1 MNYSS
6 FTLFSDRSKSNFTLS
21 SVATALLVLL
31 SFQLSFWFTLE
42 ADRVHVISLTA
53 GLVSAL
59 LLRYRKQALPG
70 IISGLALHYL
80 FISQRGLAVAL
91 TFSLALPLVMMLFSE
106 LFLHVQKR
114 LADKNLTLIA
124 IAYTGLMI
132 VLYPIIN
139 TLVMTLIAYLYDYPL
154 MTDLNYYGYGILSG
168 SMTQLVLTPLLFFM
182 LAFVSAEGGDKLLA
196 LNRAMYEQSN
206 RSKLHWY
213 WLGAI
218 GLVLL
223 AAFGAKNHVT
233 SSALSV
239 LIMPI
244 IGLGLGQFGFI
255 LPAIFTAI
263 IVLFNVAGAV
273 SAYEQQLIDS
283 SVFYGLIVVLFSL
296 CVTIFLMITQAI
308 KNYLTNKAAIESER
322 RDPYTRLYTL
332 AQLKVDAKGHSQ
344 IPALVVIDLSQV
356 TRLVKAL
363 GLAEKS
369 ELLKQLS
376 QFLQEKNTLC
386 NQGYVAPF
394 TTSLLYLLPEKSGLD
409 KELETLH
416 QQLCEFSFD
425 WNHRSIKILEPEV
438 RYVFLDTDLEFEQVV
453 SQLCSRN
460 IESHAQSP
468 ISQVMLS
475 SETDPSIRK
484 LSQIQAA
491 FDNDEFELYC
501 QPYRNLQNPTHSELS
516 FEVLLRLP
524 KQGGDVL
531 APAEFFPLINEFG
544 LEIELDKW
552 VIRNTF
558 KVLSEHVSQWES
570 IDRCGINLTAQA
582 LTQIDFDNYILDCA
596 KEFDIPLNKMCFE
609 ITESMPLTNECLVI
623 DNLTRLQSFGCT
635 IALDDFGTGYASFDY
650 LRRIPVDIL
659 KIDGS
664 FVKNIITDETDQ
676 AIVKN
681 ISQIAQNM
689 GLLTVAE
696 FVETEAHAELLT
708 ALDVVYAQGFG
719 IAKPRPLIGEL
730 QNHNR
735 H

>member
-1 MNYSS
+1 MNNSYPSL
-6 FTLFSDRSKSNFTLS
+6 FTGRSTLNFTLS
-21 SVATALLVLL
+21 SVATAFLLLL

-59 LLRYRKQALPG
+59 LLRYRKQALLG

-91 TFSLALPLVMMLFSE
+91 TFSFALPLVMMLFSE
-106 LFLHVQKR
+106 LFLYVQKR
-114 LADKNLTLIA
+114 LSDKNLTLVA

-139 TLVMTLIAYLYDYPL
+139 TLVMTLIAYMYDYPL
-154 MTDLNYYGYGILSG
+154 MTDLNYYGYAILSG
-168 SMTQLVLTPLLFFM
+168 SMTQLVLTPLLYFM
-182 LAFVSAEGGDKLLA
+182 LAFASVEGGKNLLS

-223 AAFGAKNHVT
+223 TAFGAKNHVT

-244 IGLGLGQFGFI
+244 VGLGLGQFGFI

-263 IVLFNVAGAV
+263 IVLFNVARAV

-332 AQLKVDAKGHSQ
+332 AQLKVDAKAF
-344 IPALVVIDLSQV
+344 PEVPVLAVIDLSQV
-356 TRLVKAL
+356 SRRVKAL

-376 QFLQEKNTLC
+376 EFLQENNRLC
-386 NQGYVAPF
+386 HQGYVAPF
-394 TTSLLYLLPEKSGLD
+394 TTSLLYLLPKNSGLD
-409 KELETLH
+409 NELEQLH
-416 QQLCEFSFD
+416 NQLGEFSFD
-425 WNHRSIKILEPEV
+425 WNNRSIKILEPQV

-453 SQLCSRN
+453 SQLCSRT
-460 IESHAQSP
+460 IDIHSQSP
-468 ISQVMLS
+468 ISQVILS
-475 SETDPSIRK
+475 SGADPSIRK

-491 FDNDEFELYC
+491 FDEDEFELYC
-501 QPYRNLQNPTHSELS
+501 QPYRNLQNPESSELS

-531 APAEFFPLINEFG
+531 APADFFPLINEFG
-544 LEIELDKW
+544 LEVELDKW

-558 KVLSEHVSQWES
+558 KQLSKHVNQWES

-582 LTQIDFDNYILDCA
+582 LMQLDFDHYILDCA
-596 KEFDIPLNKMCFE
+596 KEFDIPLNKICFE

-664 FVKNIITDETDQ
+664 FVKNINTDETDR

-681 ISQIAQNM
+681 ISHIAQNM

-696 FVETEAHAELLT
+696 FVETESHAELLT
-708 ALDVVYAQGFG
+708 TLEVVYAQGFG
-719 IAKPRPLIGEL
+719 IAKPRPLIDEL
-730 QNHNR
+730 QKHCG